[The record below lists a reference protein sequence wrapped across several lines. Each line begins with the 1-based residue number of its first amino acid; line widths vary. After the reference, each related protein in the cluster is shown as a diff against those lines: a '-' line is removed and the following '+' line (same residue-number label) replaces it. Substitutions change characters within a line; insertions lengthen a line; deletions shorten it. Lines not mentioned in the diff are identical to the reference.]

1 MQERSELTRAKII
14 TAAAKQFSSS
24 GFDHTAVTDICTEA
38 GVSKGAFFHHFPT
51 KQALFLAML
60 DHWLADID
68 LQLATRFENSANVA
82 DGLVKM
88 AALTSEVF
96 NSADGQ
102 LGMFLEFWN
111 QAIHDPEIWKATVAP
126 YRRYADLFAGF
137 LQAGVND
144 GSLEPVDP
152 NTASRVIVALA
163 MGMLLQG
170 MMDPEGA
177 NWNEMTKDGIQL
189 LLKGLQR
196 RSV

>member
-1 MQERSELTRAKII
+1 MQERSELTRGKIL

-24 GFDHTAVTDICTEA
+24 GFDHTAVADICTEA

-60 DHWLADID
+60 NNWLAELDQ
-68 LQLATRFENSANVA
+68 QLATRFENSASVA

-88 AALTSEVF
+88 AALASEIF

-111 QAIHDPEIWKATVAP
+111 QAIHDPEVWKATVAP

-163 MGMLLQG
+163 LGMLLQG

-189 LLKGLQR
+189 LLNGLQR